1 MPSPADVSRIIALA
15 CLAATAVAG
24 CDSNE
29 PQGPRSDEVGDGPW
43 DTLDERPCPSDS
55 IVSFENFGAPF
66 MLDHCKGCHSATLPE
81 DMRQMAP
88 VDVNFDDL
96 QDIRDQAQRIW
107 ARSADHNVTMPPV
120 GGPSD
125 EERRLL
131 GEWLA
136 CGVPTDAEL

>member
-1 MPSPADVSRIIALA
+1 MALIG
-15 CLAATAVAG
+15 VAG
-24 CDSNE
+24 CD
-29 PQGPRSDEVGDGPW
+29 PQESEGLRSDDIGDGPW
-43 DTLDERPCPSDS
+43 DTLRERPCPTDS

-66 MLDHCKGCHSATLPE
+66 MLDHCKGCHSAALPE

-88 VDVNFDDL
+88 LDVDFDDL
-96 QDIRDQAQRIW
+96 QDIRDQAERIW
-107 ARSADHNVTMPPV
+107 ARCGDQNMTMPPV

-125 EERRLL
+125 AERRLL